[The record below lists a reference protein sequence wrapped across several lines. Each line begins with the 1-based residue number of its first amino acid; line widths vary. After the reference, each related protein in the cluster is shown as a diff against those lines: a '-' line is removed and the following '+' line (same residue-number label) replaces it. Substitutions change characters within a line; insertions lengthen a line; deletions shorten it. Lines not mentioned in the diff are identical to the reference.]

1 MVSLEGG
8 RGVVEILKIVRG
20 HKIFWS
26 QHRGHEIFQVT
37 PKGSRDIPGFYKNP
51 SRPGGMYH
59 LCQFPYLGE
68 FMWRYQHKGTD
79 LFSVMVQ
86 RISEVEFN
94 SDHWMEN

>member
-8 RGVVEILKIVRG
+8 RRVVEILKIVRG
-20 HKIFWS
+20 HKLFWS

-59 LCQFPYLGE
+59 LCQF
-68 FMWRYQHKGTD
+68 MWRYQHKGTD